1 MALEIAGHA
10 LTIVGARPKSGG
22 LAKIS
27 GVSLELASG
36 PLNMGATR
44 HNYSAKMLLLDE
56 QYLRRALLYE
66 FIGKPIRFG
75 GISLLRHII

>member
-1 MALEIAGHA
+1 MEIAGHA

-36 PLNMGATR
+36 TLNMEATR
-44 HNYSAKMLLLDE
+44 AKCHCFDHETLD
-56 QYLRRALLYE
+56 
-66 FIGKPIRFG
+66 
-75 GISLLRHII
+75 